1 MEGKTV
7 MQELIKWMDDNKAHC
22 TYGTIRGKATEL
34 LAKEKQDIIDA
45 RLSAPTIILNSKTPE
60 QEAEDYFTQKYEK

>member
-1 MEGKTV
+1 MKTA
-7 MQELIKWMDDNKAHC
+7 MQELIKWMDDNKSHC

-45 RLSAPTIILNSKTPE
+45 YDAGVASQNGIQTADLKFGLK
-60 QEAEDYFTQKYEK
+60 YFTQKYKQQ